1 MADELK
7 LGAQKRILTGRK
19 VKRLRREGW
28 LPGNI
33 YGRGVKS
40 LAVAVPM
47 KEFAAIWQR
56 AGETNVVSLVID
68 KEAKLRPVLI
78 HNVQQDPVTDDQLH
92 VDFHEVDLTKKVTV
106 MVPLEVFG
114 ESPAVA
120 KGGVLVKLVNEL
132 EVEALPADL
141 PDKIAVDVSG
151 LTEINQGI
159 ALKQVPVDA
168 AKVKLTAENM
178 DELVVKIEPPTKEE
192 EPAPAPAGEPAPAEP
207 EKEAESVKKAEP
219 EKKPQTPDQGK
230 PPAAKKS

>member
-7 LGAQKRILTGRK
+7 LDAQKRILTGRK

-28 LPGNI
+28 LPANI

-40 LAVAVPM
+40 LAVTVPM
-47 KEFAAIWQR
+47 KEFAVIWKR
-56 AGETNVVSLVID
+56 AGETNIVSLVID
-68 KEAKLRPVLI
+68 KEAKSRPVLI
-78 HNVQQDPVTDDQLH
+78 HGVHQDPVTDDQLH
-92 VDFHEVDLTKKVTV
+92 VDFHQVDLTKKVMV
-106 MVPLEVFG
+106 MVPLEISG
-114 ESPAVA
+114 QSPAVA

-168 AKVKLTAENM
+168 AKVRLMAENM
-178 DELVVKIEPPTKEE
+178 DELVVKIEPPAKEE
-192 EPAPAPAGEPAPAEP
+192 EPAPAPAAEAAPAEG
-207 EKEAESVKKAEP
+207 EKQEEAKKAEP
-219 EKKPQTPDQGK
+219 EEKKPAPDQDK
-230 PPAAKKS
+230 KLSPKKS